1 MNLYWTRE
9 ELKKWSFFIFIGTVL
24 VYSARSALPVV
35 SGICLSK
42 LSKHVRC
49 GQKWFIH
56 DFKPVK
62 RFKSETKKDI
72 NLIFWQKIDLNRD
85 PHSGLGQKMDNKIK
99 DWEAKKKFWSEMN
112 LVGIIMN
119 LEKLWGALVMDT
131 WWVRLLVAFWLISL
145 VVQL

>member
-42 LSKHVRC
+42 LSKHVRTC

-56 DFKPVK
+56 DFQPVK
-62 RFKSETKKDI
+62 RFKSETKKRYKFDF
-72 NLIFWQKIDLNRD
+72 LTENRFK
-85 PHSGLGQKMDNKIK
+85 PRSPLRTWPKNGQQNKI
-99 DWEAKKKFWSEMN
+99 
-112 LVGIIMN
+112 
-119 LEKLWGALVMDT
+119 EKLKKSFGP
-131 WWVRLLVAFWLISL
+131 R
-145 VVQL
+145 